1 MKVKTRSGFFLTA
14 ISCAVLSLLFA
25 CTNYAE
31 KKKID
36 GLIKTYNKAL
46 EGAFANRDFEPLKK
60 ITTEK
65 EYNKVSVYIMSYA
78 GQGETLSARLVQLEI
93 KGIDV
98 EGSSATAD
106 TSEQWEYER
115 KNTET
120 GEVMRPKT
128 LYIYEMKY
136 FLVKDKD
143 TWKVDHLK
151 IEKETVNG
159 KLDKLSRNVEN
170 N

>member
-1 MKVKTRSGFFLTA
+1 MKRKGKSGFLLTA
-14 ISCAVLSLLFA
+14 ISCAVLVVLCA

-36 GLIKTYNKAL
+36 GVIRTYNKAL
-46 EGAFANRDFEPLKK
+46 EGAFGTMDFEPFKK

-78 GQGETLSARLVQLEI
+78 GQGETLSAHLVKLEI
-93 KGIDV
+93 KRIDV
-98 EGSSATAD
+98 EGSGATAY

-115 KNTET
+115 KSTET
-120 GEVMRPKT
+120 GEVLRPKT
-128 LYIYEMKY
+128 LYLYEMKY
-136 FLVKDKD
+136 SLIKDKD
-143 TWKVDHLK
+143 AWKVDRLK